1 MTYLHSPA
9 ALRDS
14 SPLSQ
19 QSKWKVKCFYL
30 ISWNVKESPPDLK
43 QTFDLELGAWEDGLL
58 LVRLCDQ
65 VKSSIENS
73 KIAQFQDF
81 QDMLSS
87 FADEEG
93 MTWEEE
99 MRGSGFRG
107 EPAL

>member
-1 MTYLHSPA
+1 MGCYLLGYA
-9 ALRDS
+9 IRWNQAL
-14 SPLSQ
+14 
-19 QSKWKVKCFYL
+19 KK
-30 ISWNVKESPPDLK
+30 
-43 QTFDLELGAWEDGLL
+43 
-58 LVRLCDQ
+58 
-65 VKSSIENS
+65 S

-81 QDMLSS
+81 QDMLS